1 MAAITSV
8 GESAPA
14 ERSARPG
21 GMQAGR
27 RRKLNLFRYLVF
39 TLFGLFFFLPLISML
54 RFSVEGKKTGS
65 WSLVAWGQI
74 ASYPGLLSAIE
85 ITLELAA
92 ITCVAVLVLMLPTMI
107 WIRLRVQWFSRVFE
121 FLCLLPLTIPAIVLV
136 VGLGPIYNWIE
147 HYNLSALQ
155 LFWVYVILVLPYAYR
170 ALATG
175 LEAIDV
181 KTLSEAARSLG
192 ASWLTVITRVIA
204 PNMVQAI
211 LNAMLL
217 SAALVLGEFTIAEIL
232 NYITLPVALFN
243 ISRATSNAGVLFST
257 SAAALLF
264 AFVLLMILTYAG
276 RLNWSRAPR
285 RMGEKK

>member
-85 ITLELAA
+85 ITGPEGCYPDAGG
-92 ITCVAVLVLMLPTMI
+92 
-107 WIRLRVQWFSRVFE
+107 SR
-121 FLCLLPLTIPAIVLV
+121 
-136 VGLGPIYNWIE
+136 
-147 HYNLSALQ
+147 H
-155 LFWVYVILVLPYAYR
+155 
-170 ALATG
+170 
-175 LEAIDV
+175 
-181 KTLSEAARSLG
+181 AARGNS
-192 ASWLTVITRVIA
+192 
-204 PNMVQAI
+204 P
-211 LNAMLL
+211 
-217 SAALVLGEFTIAEIL
+217 LV
-232 NYITLPVALFN
+232 
-243 ISRATSNAGVLFST
+243 R
-257 SAAALLF
+257 
-264 AFVLLMILTYAG
+264 
-276 RLNWSRAPR
+276 
-285 RMGEKK
+285 